1 MKFDPIAYRNFL
13 FLQGPPGPFFWQLGE
28 RLRTLGC
35 NVHRINLNLG
45 DRADWPGESID
56 YRGSRRRWTLFIDR
70 FLSGHGITDLVLFG
84 DCRPLHL
91 AAHRMA
97 QLRKI
102 EVHVFEEGYIRPDW
116 LTLEPS
122 GVNGYSSLPRD
133 PQWYLREAGHLPAM
147 PKRPGITASFQRRAR
162 DAFQYYGKVLL
173 GTPLYPF
180 YRSHRQASILQEA
193 LGWSR
198 KYLMR
203 KATARHCET
212 ALEGLAGRPFF
223 LFPMQLSNDFQIR
236 EHSPFLS
243 MAEAVDYV
251 LYSFSRRAPA
261 DTLLVT
267 KEHPLDASF
276 ISWRRFV
283 QRRAQKLGIADRVIH
298 IAGGDLDELAARCRG
313 LVTVNSTSATIS
325 LGGGVPTMALGKAI
339 YNMPGIT
346 HQGRLDDFWMRP
358 QAPDRG
364 VYDAF
369 RRVLYD
375 RCLIY
380 GGLASESATSTLVES
395 AVERLIGDTA
405 GHWRSAPV
413 PPIVA
418 FAQASDRQV

>member
-1 MKFDPIAYRNFL
+1 
-13 FLQGPPGPFFWQLGE
+13 
-28 RLRTLGC
+28 
-35 NVHRINLNLG
+35 
-45 DRADWPGESID
+45 
-56 YRGSRRRWTLFIDR
+56 
-70 FLSGHGITDLVLFG
+70 
-84 DCRPLHL
+84 
-91 AAHRMA
+91 
-97 QLRKI
+97 
-102 EVHVFEEGYIRPDW
+102 
-116 LTLEPS
+116 
-122 GVNGYSSLPRD
+122 
-133 PQWYLREAGHLPAM
+133 
-147 PKRPGITASFQRRAR
+147 
-162 DAFQYYGKVLL
+162 VLL
-173 GTPLYPF
+173 GAPLYPF
-180 YRSHRQASILQEA
+180 YRSHRQASILREGVGWTRKYLLRKVTARRCEEA
-193 LGWSR
+193 LG
-198 KYLMR
+198 
-203 KATARHCET
+203 A
-212 ALEGLAGRPFF
+212 LAGRPFF

-236 EHSPFLS
+236 EHSPFQS

-283 QRRAQKLGIADRVIH
+283 QRRAQSLGIADRVIH
-298 IAGGDLDELAARCRG
+298 IAGGDLDELATSCRG

-369 RRVLYD
+369 CRVLYD

-380 GGLASESATSTLVES
+380 GGLASESATSTLVDS

-405 GHWRSAPV
+405 RHWRSAPV
-413 PPIVA
+413 PPIAA
-418 FAQASDRQV
+418 FAQASDRQG